1 MVNYFV
7 TSYRDLVSKN
17 AKALVP
23 GVAETLVPRAIVP
36 EAAGAL
42 VPEAAEG
49 VETRVLTFEAPVA
62 TRATDATLSTR
73 ATDATL
79 ATRATG
85 ARDVFGVFEES
96 KALTSAAV
104 VPGCPNYPIYIV
116 AGNNLSSAS
125 YYRSINCPLEF

>member
-79 ATRATG
+79 ATR
-85 ARDVFGVFEES
+85 DVFGVFEES

-125 YYRSINCPLEF
+125 YYRSINCPFEF